1 MASITW
7 IDKEIAS
14 RKRAKV
20 TYECKTLN
28 GERKRKSHTFP
39 SGTPMREI
47 KMFIRQVEKE
57 YEESTGMDYSKR
69 TFDMFIKEYLIMY
82 KNYLSASTYR
92 GYYQMCYCKKHGV
105 VEYLGKYDLTKLST
119 RILQEYVN
127 YLTECGL
134 SPKTIKNYLLMIHA
148 IYDKAMKLNYVKQ
161 GYNIATDVVT
171 PKLRKK
177 KVDSYS
183 VKEIKTLL
191 RLADKYADDM
201 LRLEIYLAVGTGIRR
216 SEMAALQIDSVDFEN
231 KILHITQGRVKGK
244 EGDVLKEPKS
254 QAGIR
259 DIPLG
264 DVLCK
269 ELKRAVNRYRKN
281 KLQYGKEFQDS
292 KYIFS
297 RSSGEPYSSNWFTV
311 HYIRFMKQHEDEIR
325 YLPLHT
331 AGRHSFASIAV
342 ANGIDIKCLQELLG
356 HADASTTLNTYS
368 NSYLERKQAYAH
380 QVDEII
386 FEKDA

>member
-1 MASITW
+1 MACITW
-7 IDKEIAS
+7 IDEDIPS

-28 GERKRKSHTFP
+28 GERKRKSHTFSP
-39 SGTPMREI
+39 KTPMKEI
-47 KMFIRQVEKE
+47 KSFIRQMEKE
-57 YEESTGMDYSKR
+57 YEESTGRDYSKR
-69 TFDMFIKEYLIMY
+69 TVAMFVKEYLSMY
-82 KNYLSASTYR
+82 KKYLSASTYR
-92 GYYQMCYCKKHGV
+92 GYYQMCYCDKHGV
-105 VEYLGKYDLTKLST
+105 VKCLGRYELTKLST

-127 YLTECGL
+127 YLSDCGL
-134 SPKTIKNYLLMIHA
+134 SPKTVKNYLLMMHS
-148 IYDKAMKLNYVKQ
+148 IYDKAMKLDYVKR

-171 PKLRKK
+171 PKLCKK
-177 KVDSYS
+177 KLDAYS
-183 VKEIKTLL
+183 VKEIRTLL
-191 RLADKYADDM
+191 EIADEHADDM

-216 SEMAALQIDSVDFEN
+216 SEMAALQIDSVDFNN

-281 KLQYGKEFQDS
+281 KLQYGDGFTDS
-292 KYIFS
+292 KYLFS
-297 RSSGEPYSSNWFTV
+297 KPSGEPYATNWFTV
-311 HYIRFMKQHEDEIR
+311 NYIRFMKQHENEIR

-368 NSYLERKQAYAH
+368 NSYLEKKQEYAH
-380 QVDEII
+380 QVDEMI
-386 FEKDA
+386 FEKEA